1 LIVDDNPGFLEA
13 ARALL
18 QQEGI
23 QVVGVASTGAEA
35 IQRATELRRRVRRGS
50 SS

>member
-1 LIVDDNPGFLEA
+1 MPVSLRCLIVDDNPGFLEA

-23 QVVGVASTGAEA
+23 IA
-35 IQRATELRRRVRRGS
+35 ATSGS
-50 SS
+50 PAPA